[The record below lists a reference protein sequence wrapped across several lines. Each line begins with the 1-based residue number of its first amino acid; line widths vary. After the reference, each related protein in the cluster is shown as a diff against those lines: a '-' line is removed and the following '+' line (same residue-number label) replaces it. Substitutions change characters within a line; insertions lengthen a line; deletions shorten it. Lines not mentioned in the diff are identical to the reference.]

1 MRHSLALVTVLSA
14 ATLLG
19 GCATAYKSFYRETDH
34 DLRPKP
40 VPAEEVKVVK
50 SADDLRASWS
60 ELGNYEGHAPT
71 VKEAMDAAKSACGKA
86 GADFFILN
94 VEPFESRGVWK
105 VDGICAA
112 ETAAKKR

>member
-1 MRHSLALVTVLSA
+1 MPRSFALVSVLSA
-14 ATLLG
+14 ATLLA

-34 DLRPKP
+34 QLHPKP
-40 VPAEEVKVVK
+40 VAAKNVKVVK
-50 SADDLRASWS
+50 SAGNLSTAWS

-71 VKEAMDAAKSACGKA
+71 VKEAMDTAKSACGKA

-94 VEPFESRGVWK
+94 VEPYESRGVWK

-112 ETAAKKR
+112 KSTTQR

>member
-1 MRHSLALVTVLSA
+1 MRRSFAVTVLLA
-14 ATLLG
+14 ATLLS

-34 DLRPKP
+34 DLKP
-40 VPAEEVKVVK
+40 APVAAEKVRVVK
-50 SADDLRASWS
+50 SAADLRTAWS

-71 VKEAMDAAKSACGKA
+71 VNEAMDAAKDACGKA

-94 VEPFESRGVWK
+94 VEPYESRGVWK

-112 ETAAKKR
+112 KSATRKS